1 MAFGHNPDNYH
12 MVTIKTTDGSTIQ
25 GKVYLSSKDRV
36 SDLFTESKT
45 RFIVVVDAMFREST
59 GKTLFI
65 NKEHIVWVEPEEK
78 PAS

>member
-1 MAFGHNPDNYH
+1 MAFGHNPDNYQT
-12 MVTIKTTDGSTIQ
+12 VTIRTTDGSTIQ
-25 GKVYLSSKDRV
+25 GKVYLSAKDRV
-36 SDLFTESKT
+36 SDLFTEST
-45 RFIVVVDAMFREST
+45 ARFIVVVDALFRESA